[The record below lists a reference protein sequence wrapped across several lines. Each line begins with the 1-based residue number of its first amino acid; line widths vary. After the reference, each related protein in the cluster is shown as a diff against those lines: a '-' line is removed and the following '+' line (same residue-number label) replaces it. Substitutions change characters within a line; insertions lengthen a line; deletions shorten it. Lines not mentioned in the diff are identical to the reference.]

1 MHIRN
6 EKVDILVNGNR
17 IDSFDLTRRKPSV
30 VYYLENDDFSAKLSA
45 GKTPDAVNVDEK
57 KRMALAYFNAAF
69 ETLADLA
76 KLDNFQAET
85 LREKVF
91 EALQAESEDAFEDEG
106 IVNFGAGLYC
116 MIAFCSLSRRREK
129 SLLLSAMA
137 SQSLLI
143 AESVFLS
150 FTGRP
155 LFPNEAKT
163 QDCDS
168 GNARKGRRIYSDH
181 AER

>member
-116 MIAFCSLSRRREK
+116 TRAAHDR
-129 SLLLSAMA
+129 LLQFIQEAG
-137 SQSLLI
+137 
-143 AESVFLS
+143 EVP
-150 FTGRP
+150 FTIRDGVP
-155 LFPNEAKT
+155 ITF
-163 QDCDS
+163 DS
-168 GNARKGRRIYSDH
+168 GKRVSFVHGEAVIS
-181 AER
+181 E